1 MPDSSTRRALILAVI
16 GLGSVLPALA
26 LAQEEPSPLL
36 HEKPSHGRPTV
47 VLDQLNFPADVSG
60 AKSLQAH
67 LRKVLKREARKAD
80 WGAGAEN
87 RIEYRVTIKELT
99 FHLDKGALTVSCT
112 ALGMLPGG
120 RAAQSALT
128 YSGSASA
135 RKQVTEKVL
144 EIVARGLITRLSEVE
159 RRRRGLR

>member
-1 MPDSSTRRALILAVI
+1 
-16 GLGSVLPALA
+16 
-26 LAQEEPSPLL
+26 
-36 HEKPSHGRPTV
+36 
-47 VLDQLNFPADVSG
+47 
-60 AKSLQAH
+60 
-67 LRKVLKREARKAD
+67 
-80 WGAGAEN
+80 
-87 RIEYRVTIKELT
+87 
-99 FHLDKGALTVSCT
+99 
-112 ALGMLPGG
+112 MLPGG